1 MYSTVY
7 STEHFEISLTLL
19 RDSSIVIILLKFNVY
34 SKYTVNSFFVNV
46 YKNKLRIVA
55 SIVFTVNL
63 STVWEYKLK
72 CFCRNVEERSDI
84 GRAIT
89 SESGRL
95 KNSVQ
100 FFLLLW
106 KKSDTK
112 TRRQVL
118 LLRTPGNHLRANR
131 CSTVFKAS
139 ANRFIVN
146 TLYYSAPFSFSPP
159 RTAIRKLRLLL
170 FSHSTAKSEEFS

>member
-1 MYSTVY
+1 MS
-7 STEHFEISLTLL
+7 
-19 RDSSIVIILLKFNVY
+19 
-34 SKYTVNSFFVNV
+34 
-46 YKNKLRIVA
+46 
-55 SIVFTVNL
+55 
-63 STVWEYKLK
+63 EYKLK
-72 CFCRNVEERSDI
+72 YFCRNVEERSDI
-84 GRAIT
+84 GRAIM

-95 KNSVQ
+95 KNSAQ

-112 TRRQVL
+112 ARRQVL

-146 TLYYSAPFSFSPP
+146 TLYYPAPFSFSPP